1 MAKKKTMHSSKDID
15 EDDNADAKEF
25 AKLIAHR
32 ISTAKVKTASP
43 SRAQQKIQV
52 RIVWTD
58 PDGQHGLGYLSMYA
72 SAAEKGSTGPSLKNF
87 IDDVFRI
94 IKWSRDTS
102 RGIYGNDNDWSS
114 FHGEVWRELQKTT
127 CLDATSQV
135 HTLKSRA
142 VHAIVKCAQD
152 GAHKKARREAN
163 QAKAK
168 LYIDRSVTFAVNNG
182 LKDDEIRDLIQLAFV
197 KHTME
202 S

>member
-135 HTLKSRA
+135 HTLKSRG
-142 VHAIVKCAQD
+142 VHAIVKCA
-152 GAHKKARREAN
+152 KMVLIRKPVARPIRRRPSSTSIGP
-163 QAKAK
+163 
-168 LYIDRSVTFAVNNG
+168 LPLRSTMVSRTT
-182 LKDDEIRDLIQLAFV
+182 KSEIL
-197 KHTME
+197 
-202 S
+202 SSSPS